1 MGTIAVDG
9 FEVLGSNSD
18 KAVGGPL
25 ATRNQRIQITLVP
38 LADALANQ
46 ECVNDARKPGVSL
59 RVEQAPHRSTA
70 MEFRR
75 WRIRAHAQIGQRP
88 KSKE

>member
-1 MGTIAVDG
+1 METIAVDG
-9 FEVLGSNSD
+9 FEVLGSDSD

-25 ATRNQRIQITLVP
+25 ATRNQRTLNTLAL
-38 LADALANQ
+38 LADPLANQ
-46 ECVNDARKPGVSL
+46 EWVTDARKPGASL
-59 RVEQAPHRSTA
+59 RVEQEPHGSTA

-75 WRIRAHAQIGQRP
+75 WRIRACAQIGLCP